1 MKIYFNL
8 FLIILTFSCNNPK
21 EKEATKKSPDSAD
34 KNIVPLKSMKGFELY
49 AWEKGGN
56 IFFTLL
62 RGTNRKKTSEEI
74 YDSKNAVEGVSAIE
88 NKINEIDTGEYI
100 SLKPIHIDTSDLKP
114 LIEYMKTKNLKVTIS
129 TKLSPGQ

>member
-8 FLIILTFSCNNPK
+8 FLLILIASCNNPK
-21 EKEATKKSPDSAD
+21 EKEAIKKYTDSAD
-34 KNIVPLKSMKGFELY
+34 KNIVRHKSMKGFDLY

-62 RGTNRKKTSEEI
+62 PGTNRKKTSEEI
-74 YDSKNAVEGVSAIE
+74 YDDKNAVEGMIAIE

-100 SLKPIHIDTSDLKP
+100 FLKPILLDTSDLKP
-114 LIEYMKTKNLKVTIS
+114 LIDYMKRKNLKVTII
-129 TKLSPGQ
+129 P